1 MSDLCDRAGMS
12 SMDDGLL
19 EAMTFSAL
27 RVISDETHKAFGLPA
42 SVLKQ
47 FQFIQEL
54 YRVSRPGAFTPR
66 LRKQFSEV
74 EKIIRAKTWGSR
86 GEDFP
91 CTSGRHSSP
100 FSKNP
105 HADGARHHRSLVFT
119 DEAPSLKMEHL
130 TLQTNTRSVSMS
142 YYDLEMGLPASS
154 APTPLANTP
163 ALRRKDR
170 GASIDSY
177 ATENSCSTVSRF
189 KSLYISPGNCASQET
204 LGDYGFFDEDDVDA
218 TVHLEEQFQL

>member
-1 MSDLCDRAGMS
+1 MGADVNAR
-12 SMDDGLL
+12 DDQGNAPLRLVKKPKLL
-19 EAMTFSAL
+19 L
-27 RVISDETHKAFGLPA
+27 RFGADPTVKNRRNSTA

-154 APTPLANTP
+154 APTPLTAV
-163 ALRRKDR
+163 R
-170 GASIDSY
+170 
-177 ATENSCSTVSRF
+177 
-189 KSLYISPGNCASQET
+189 ET